1 MNQNPLSPLQEK
13 MENVAPQQEDQDP
26 NVLALIQRKGQPQR
40 PEQSP
45 EIKKAKNDLR
55 RIIKQVGIDPQRVI
69 LAGQY
74 AERALR
80 DPAMYPIAIQMAIKE
95 NLISEKDVQ
104 PGGIDYKLLANGI
117 TAGILTKELLDEGAL

>member
-13 MENVAPQQEDQDP
+13 MENVAPQQADQDP
-26 NVLALIQRKGQPQR
+26 DVLALIQRKGQAQR

-55 RIIKQVGIDPQRVI
+55 RIIQQTGIDPQRVI

-80 DPAMYPIAIQMAIKE
+80 DPSMYPIAIQMAIKE
-95 NLISEKDVQ
+95 NLISESDIE
-104 PGGIDYKLLANGI
+104 PGGINYKLLAVGI
-117 TAGILTKELLDEGAL
+117 TAGKLTQELLDEGAL